1 MRKWLHA
8 VENVLFELYESETLG
23 IVGES
28 GSGNSTLARL
38 ITGLLEPTRGKIIY
52 KGIDITGSRRAYLNK
67 IPKLIQMVFQDPY
80 ASLNPRIKV
89 GEAIAEPLRIHKIVD
104 KKEVHTEVERL
115 LKLVGLQPEM
125 YDRFPHEFA
134 GGQRQRIV
142 IARALALK
150 PEVLICD
157 EAVSALDVSIQA
169 QISVFFTSSLITS
182 NFCRPEVLTR
192 LRQVRALLI
201 TLDIAKHAILPSL
214 TLLFANIASVVLYT
228 RNSMIDI
235 LKEDYIRIAYAKGLK
250 NNYIIQIHALKNA
263 MIPTVT
269 VIGLMIG
276 SMVGG
281 AVMTETIFPWP
292 GVGRLIYD
300 SVAAMDYPALQ
311 GAFLILAISVILM
324 NIITDL
330 IIAWLDP
337 RIKIGG

>member
-1 MRKWLHA
+1 MSEPIIEVKNLTKYFDVRKYLLGKRERVHA

-28 GSGNSTLARL
+28 GSGKSTLARL

-104 KKEVHTEVERL
+104 KKEVRTEVERL

-125 YDRFPHEFA
+125 YDRFPHEFS

-169 QISVFFTSSLITS
+169 QILNLFNQLKEKL
-182 NFCRPEVLTR
+182 NLTYIFIGHD
-192 LRQVRALLI
+192 L
-201 TLDIAKHAILPSL
+201 
-214 TLLFANIASVVLYT
+214 SVVKYISDRIMVMYLGEIMEIAPAEELFNKKLHPYT
-228 RNSMIDI
+228 QALISAVPDI
-235 LKEDYIRIAYAKGLK
+235 EEENKRIILEGDIPSPINPPTGCKFHTRCFKKRKICEEEHPELKEVAPGHYVRC
-250 NNYIIQIHALKNA
+250 HF
-263 MIPTVT
+263 
-269 VIGLMIG
+269 
-276 SMVGG
+276 VG
-281 AVMTETIFPWP
+281 
-292 GVGRLIYD
+292 
-300 SVAAMDYPALQ
+300 
-311 GAFLILAISVILM
+311 
-324 NIITDL
+324 
-330 IIAWLDP
+330 
-337 RIKIGG
+337 